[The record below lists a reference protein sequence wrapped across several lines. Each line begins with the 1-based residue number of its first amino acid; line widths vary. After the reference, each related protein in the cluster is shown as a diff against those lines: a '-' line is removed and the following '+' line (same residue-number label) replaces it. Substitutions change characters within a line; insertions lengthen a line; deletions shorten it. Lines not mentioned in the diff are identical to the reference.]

1 MGSHSLAQDLGS
13 TAGAFL
19 VVALRDIDR
28 TDQACSSEHPLSGC
42 ATVDWSDFDGRP
54 GVPPSGIF
62 DNRLSL
68 VLQSGTRHFF
78 LSESSALADAPDL
91 YKPT

>member
-68 VLQSGTRHFF
+68 VLQSGTRHVF